1 MSGIYIHIPFCK
13 QACSY
18 CDFHFST
25 SLRYKDEM
33 IGALIHEIELS
44 KGFLP
49 DRDIRTIYFG
59 GGTPSLLLSSEIL
72 RIVDKI
78 NSVYDI
84 GNVQEITLEANPDD
98 LSSSYLYQLRST
110 PVNRLSIGVQSFQE
124 EDLKLMNRAHNAGE
138 AEAAIK
144 RAQDMGLDRMSCDL
158 IFGTPTLSHAQ
169 LKANIGKL
177 ASWNV
182 PHISAYSLT
191 IEDRTL
197 LYRQMLKGQFQPAS
211 EVHYE
216 AQMKIAMDYLEG
228 LGYEQYEISN
238 YARDEQYAV
247 HNTNYWKGIPY
258 LGIGPSAHS
267 FDGKVRRW
275 NVRNNARY
283 MKSVLSE
290 QEVPSESELLTI
302 RDQINER
309 ILTSFRTKWGLDTNR
324 YSLDFGVGAL
334 QELLQRAS
342 GHMAQ
347 GYIVEKESHLV
358 LAPEGRLIADQ
369 ICSDLFELNP

>member
-1 MSGIYIHIPFCK
+1 
-13 QACSY
+13 
-18 CDFHFST
+18 
-25 SLRYKDEM
+25 M
-33 IGALIHEIELS
+33 IRALIHEIDLS
-44 KGFLP
+44 KEFLP

-59 GGTPSLLLSSEIL
+59 GGTPSLLRSSEIL
-72 RIVDKI
+72 RIIDRI
-78 NSVYDI
+78 DSVYDI

-98 LSSSYLYQLRST
+98 LSPSYLNQLKST

-138 AEAAIK
+138 AESAIK

-275 NVRNNARY
+275 NVRNNAVY
-283 MKSVLSE
+283 LKSVLSE
-290 QEVPSESELLTI
+290 HEVPSESELLTI
-302 RDQINER
+302 PDQINER
-309 ILTSFRTKWGLDTNR
+309 ILTSFRTKWGLDTTR
-324 YSLDFGVGAL
+324 YSLDFGIDAL
-334 QELLQRAS
+334 QELLRRAS
-342 GHMAQ
+342 GHVAQ

-358 LAPEGRLIADQ
+358 LAPEGKFIADQ
-369 ICSDLFELNP
+369 ICSDLFELNL